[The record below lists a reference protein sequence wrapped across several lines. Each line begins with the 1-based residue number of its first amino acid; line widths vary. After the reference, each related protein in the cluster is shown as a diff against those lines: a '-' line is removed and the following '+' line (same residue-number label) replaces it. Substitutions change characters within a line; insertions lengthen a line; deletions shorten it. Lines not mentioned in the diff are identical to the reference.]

1 VSFYFVFVSLFTD
14 LYEVLPAMVA
24 SNRIPVRVK
33 SVSGSG
39 ESESSGSGSQS
50 ESSEES
56 EEEDRPLKRRKVG
69 VEKGPVEVVEEG
81 SSQKRKRSEVV
92 PKSREYDAKFEFR
105 EDRIRQMDRE
115 IVLTE
120 DMRDMYSKR
129 LAVLKKERKKL
140 VDL

>member
-1 VSFYFVFVSLFTD
+1 VSIDFICDSLFSD
-14 LYEVLPAMVA
+14 LFIVLPAMVA

-39 ESESSGSGSQS
+39 ESESSGSSSQS

-56 EEEDRPLKRRKVG
+56 EEEDRPLKKRKVG
-69 VEKGPVEVVEEG
+69 VEKDLVEVVEGG

-92 PKSREYDAKFEFR
+92 PKSREYDAKLEFR

-120 DMRDMYSKR
+120 DLRDMYSKR

-140 VDL
+140 VDM

>member
-1 VSFYFVFVSLFTD
+1 
-14 LYEVLPAMVA
+14 MVA
-24 SNRIPVRVK
+24 SNCIPVRVK
-33 SVSGSG
+33 SHLGSG
-39 ESESSGSGSQS
+39 ESSGSGSQS

-69 VEKGPVEVVEEG
+69 VGKDSVEEVEGG
-81 SSQKRKRSEVV
+81 SSQKRKRSEMV
-92 PKSREYDAKFEFR
+92 PKSRDFDAKREFR

-120 DMRDMYSKR
+120 DMRDLYSKR

-140 VDL
+140 VDM